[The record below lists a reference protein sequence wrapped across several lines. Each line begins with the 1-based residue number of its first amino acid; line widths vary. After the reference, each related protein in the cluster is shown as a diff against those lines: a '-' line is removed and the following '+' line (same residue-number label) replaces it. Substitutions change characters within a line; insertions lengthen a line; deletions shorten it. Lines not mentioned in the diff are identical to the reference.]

1 MELSVY
7 IGNKIKYYRE
17 QMGMTQEDLAKRLKT
32 TRQSISRYENGDRK
46 ANQDILFEL
55 ADVFGISI
63 NTFFP
68 RVETKDIN
76 EVYNLLNSEN
86 QTIVYDFA
94 KSKLDEQN
102 TISDNV
108 VPFPTTLNLDAVVSA
123 GTGEWQ
129 DDNFKEEIE
138 YDGTVPKHDYVVR
151 VNGDSMRPM
160 FEDDDIVFV
169 KKQDYISNGAVM
181 IIVVDDEAYI
191 KKVRVDGGQL
201 RLVSLNPKYDD
212 ILVNNFSD
220 VRIIGKVIF
229 D

>member
-7 IGNKIKYYRE
+7 VGNKIKYYRE
-17 QMGMTQEDLAKRLKT
+17 QMGMTQEDLAKKLKT

-55 ADVFGISI
+55 ADIFGISI

-76 EVYNLLNSEN
+76 EVYNLLNSDN
-86 QTIVYDFA
+86 QAIVYDFA

-102 TISDNV
+102 AISDNV

-129 DDNFKEEIE
+129 GEEIREEVE
-138 YDGTVPKHDYVVR
+138 YDGQIPSHDYVVR
-151 VNGDSMRPM
+151 VNGDSMQPL
-160 FEDDDIVFV
+160 FEDNQIIFIRKTNDVRDGQIIVCTLNNETYV
-169 KKQDYISNGAVM
+169 KKIMGN
-181 IIVVDDEAYI
+181 
-191 KKVRVDGGQL
+191 
-201 RLVSLNPKYDD
+201 RLVSLNKKYDD
-212 ILVNNFSD
+212 IKINEYDDFS
-220 VRIIGKVIF
+220 VVGVVVL
-229 D
+229 